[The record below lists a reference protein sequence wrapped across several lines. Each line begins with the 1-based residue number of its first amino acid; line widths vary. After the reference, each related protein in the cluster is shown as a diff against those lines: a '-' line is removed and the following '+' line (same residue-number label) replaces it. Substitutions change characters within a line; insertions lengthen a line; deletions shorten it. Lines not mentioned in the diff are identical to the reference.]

1 MNPGEL
7 PVTIRPTPY
16 PWHAIDKVPRAAV
29 RAVRHGLATLGT
41 VGLANAL
48 ADAAQDQLGT
58 GSPVK
63 IVARRIRAN
72 QPSRPVYGDGAVCLF
87 ANPPRTLLALVE
99 VEPELAHHV
108 ASTLLSR
115 PPLWVDRA
123 QPTPPALHPAIG
135 AFLLSC
141 LRKAAPA
148 SELHLVAVGPAARP
162 PFLATGTTS
171 AVLDVTV
178 EVAGSRFG
186 ASVWWHVTPSPSA
199 EPPFFRPEL
208 RSMGEV
214 PLSLQVVAATASATR
229 GDLSTLEPGDAWLAG
244 DGWTVRRRD
253 GGLTGDVTLMAP
265 GGSRGWCGQLR
276 QDGGIVLR
284 GRTMQESDGQDVS
297 GTPASVPGSELPVDV
312 LADVPVVV
320 RVEVGSVTLS
330 AREWASLQPGDV
342 VLTGRRIAERVSL
355 RVGGIEVARGELVDV
370 EGELGVRIHEL
381 LASKDGTT

>member
-1 MNPGEL
+1 
-7 PVTIRPTPY
+7 
-16 PWHAIDKVPRAAV
+16 
-29 RAVRHGLATLGT
+29 LAD
-41 VGLANAL
+41 AL
-48 ADAAQDQLGT
+48 ADAARDHLGT
-58 GSPVK
+58 GGTVR
-63 IVARRIRAN
+63 IVVRRVRAN

-87 ANPPRTLLALVE
+87 ANPSRTLLALVE

-141 LRKAAPA
+141 LRKAAPE
-148 SELHLVAVGPAARP
+148 SGLHLVAVGPAARP
-162 PFLATGTTS
+162 PFLATGTAS
-171 AVLDVTV
+171 AVLDATV

-186 ASVWWHVTPSPSA
+186 ASVWWHATPPASA
-199 EPPFFRPEL
+199 EPEPFRQAAL

-214 PLSLQVVAATASATR
+214 PLCLEVVAAMSSLSR

-244 DGWTVRRRD
+244 DGWTVRLRD
-253 GGLTGDVTLMAP
+253 GVLAGDVSLMAP
-265 GGSRGWCGQLR
+265 GGSTGWCGQLR

-284 GRTMQESDGQDVS
+284 GRTMQEKDGQDVS
-297 GTPASVPGSELPVDV
+297 GTPASVPSGELPADV

-381 LASKDGTT
+381 LASKDGAT

>member
-1 MNPGEL
+1 
-7 PVTIRPTPY
+7 VTIRPSPY
-16 PWHAIDKVPRAAV
+16 PWHALEKVPRATLGAA
-29 RAVRHGLATLGT
+29 RDGLATLGT
-41 VGLANAL
+41 KGLANAL
-48 ADAAQDQLGT
+48 ANAARDHLGT
-58 GSPVK
+58 GCTVE
-63 IVARRIRAN
+63 ILVRRVRAS

-87 ANPPRTLLALVE
+87 ANPTRTLLALVE

-141 LRKAAPA
+141 VRRAAPE
-148 SELHLVAVGPAARP
+148 SGLHLVAVGPAARP
-162 PFLATGTTS
+162 PFLAAGTAS
-171 AVLDVTV
+171 AVLDATI
-178 EVAGSRFG
+178 EVAGSRYG
-186 ASVWWHVTPSPSA
+186 ASVWWHATPAPSG
-199 EPPFFRPEL
+199 EPEPFRRPAL
-208 RSMGEV
+208 RSMGEL
-214 PLSLQVVAATASATR
+214 PLCLEVVAAVSSISR

-244 DGWTVRRRD
+244 EGWTVQLRD
-253 GGLTGDVTLMAP
+253 GVLMGDVSLMAP

-284 GRTMQESDGQDVS
+284 GRTMQEKDGQDVS

-330 AREWASLQPGDV
+330 AREWSALQPGDV

-381 LASKDGTT
+381 LASKDGAT

>member
-1 MNPGEL
+1 M
-7 PVTIRPTPY
+7 TIRPSPY
-16 PWHAIDKVPRAAV
+16 PWHALDKVPRATL
-29 RAVRHGLATLGT
+29 RAVRDGLATLGAAR
-41 VGLANAL
+41 LADAL
-48 ADAAQDQLGT
+48 ADAARDHLGT
-58 GSPVK
+58 GGTVR
-63 IVARRIRAN
+63 IVVRRVRAN

-87 ANPPRTLLALVE
+87 ANPSRTLLALVE

-141 LRKAAPA
+141 LRKAAPE
-148 SELHLVAVGPAARP
+148 SGLHLVAVGPAARP
-162 PFLATGTTS
+162 PFLATGTAS
-171 AVLDVTV
+171 AVLDATV

-186 ASVWWHVTPSPSA
+186 ASVWWHATPPASA
-199 EPPFFRPEL
+199 EPEPFRQAAL

-214 PLSLQVVAATASATR
+214 PLCLEVVAAMSSLSR

-244 DGWTVRRRD
+244 DGWTVRMRD
-253 GGLTGDVTLMAP
+253 GVLAGDVSLMAP
-265 GGSRGWCGQLR
+265 GGSTGWCGQLR

-284 GRTMQESDGQDVS
+284 GRTMQEKDGQDVS
-297 GTPASVPGSELPVDV
+297 GTPASVPSGELPADV

-381 LASKDGTT
+381 LASKDGAT